1 MKRTFVRQISQIL
14 TIFEE
19 WSIYYWGDNM
29 SRNFGESK
37 GIRTYLE
44 NRYGKIHNLTIDEEK
59 ELQKT
64 IILDHEEDDLK
75 RMFNKAE
82 GAINIS
88 KDSQSL
94 HVQPFSFFMVMITVL
109 SSAAVGVFSSAMGLL
124 NSIYGKYIDGK
135 KLSKEQISGL
145 LDSLDFT
152 PIFRSVLWAVAIP
165 FFIVLIAWFFFYRRE
180 TAKIDKRYIIYVLLK
195 ECIDNYDK
203 IKGQVEP
210 TEEN

>member
-94 HVQPFSFFMVMITVL
+94 HVRPFSF
-109 SSAAVGVFSSAMGLL
+109 
-124 NSIYGKYIDGK
+124 
-135 KLSKEQISGL
+135 
-145 LDSLDFT
+145 
-152 PIFRSVLWAVAIP
+152 LW
-165 FFIVLIAWFFFYRRE
+165 
-180 TAKIDKRYIIYVLLK
+180 
-195 ECIDNYDK
+195 
-203 IKGQVEP
+203 
-210 TEEN
+210 